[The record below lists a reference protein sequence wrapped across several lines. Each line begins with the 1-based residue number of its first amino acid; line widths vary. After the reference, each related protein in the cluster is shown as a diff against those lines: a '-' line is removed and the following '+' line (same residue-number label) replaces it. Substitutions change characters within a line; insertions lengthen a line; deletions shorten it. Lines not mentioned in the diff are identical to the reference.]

1 MQKQKT
7 FTFSIM
13 TGSLSAY
20 YLFFFD
26 YLLCV
31 SGIYRTI
38 FLVKIVVNIL
48 Q

>member
-26 YLLCV
+26 YLLRKW
-31 SGIYRTI
+31 GTYGTI
-38 FLVKIVVNIL
+38 LLVQIVVNIL